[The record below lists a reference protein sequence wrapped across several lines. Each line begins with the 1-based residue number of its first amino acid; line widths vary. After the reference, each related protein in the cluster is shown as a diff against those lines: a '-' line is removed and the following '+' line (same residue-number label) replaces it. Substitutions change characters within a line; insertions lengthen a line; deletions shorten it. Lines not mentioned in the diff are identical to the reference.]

1 MQVSDSVISLVTD
14 TVMTDI
20 IAWQNRPL
28 DAVYPIVY
36 LDCIVVKIRQDSCII
51 NKAIYLALGINL
63 QGKKEILGMRLSENE
78 GAKFWL
84 GIMIELQNRG
94 LKVIL
99 IACVDGLK
107 GFSEAITTVYRNTQV

>member
-1 MQVSDSVISLVTD
+1 M
-14 TVMTDI
+14 
-20 IAWQNRPL
+20 
-28 DAVYPIVY
+28 
-36 LDCIVVKIRQDSCII
+36 VKMRQDSCIV
-51 NKAIYLALGINL
+51 NKTIYLALGINL

-84 GIMIELQNRG
+84 GIMIELQSRG

-107 GFSEAITTVYRNTQV
+107 GFSEAITTVYPNTQV